1 MTVRRE
7 TFAVTGPAPAV
18 EVRNPTGSVLV
29 TAVEGTTE
37 ITVDVEAL
45 NGAAEKALAD
55 VVVQHLPGSA
65 DGAPARLLVTVPAS
79 RLLSSPRFAV
89 TAVLPAGCPLG
100 VSVASA
106 GATVRGPWGDVEVAG
121 ASGDVRVEA
130 CAGLAVRTASGDV
143 HVGSVGGDAVVRSA
157 SGDVRLDAVTGSV
170 TVTTASGDVRLG
182 PVGGDVE
189 VTSASADVVVGRVD
203 SGEVALRTVS
213 GDATVAVAPGLRL
226 WLDLQ
231 TVSGRLDSQ
240 LSHDDA
246 DTEAGDGA
254 AALTVRM
261 RSVSGDLRLRRA
273 G

>member
-18 EVRNPTGSVLV
+18 EVRNPAGSVLL
-29 TAVEGTTE
+29 TAVEGTAE

-45 NGAAEKALAD
+45 NGAAEKALAE

-65 DGAPARLLVTVPAS
+65 DGAPARLLVTVPTS

-106 GATVRGPWGDVEVAG
+106 AATVRGPWGDVDVAG

-143 HVGSVGGDAVVRSA
+143 HVGTVAGDAVVRSA
-157 SGDVRLDAVTGSV
+157 SGGVRLDAVSGAA

-189 VTSASADVVVGRVD
+189 VASASADVVVGRVA

-240 LSHDDA
+240 LAPDD
-246 DTEAGDGA
+246 DEAGDGA
-254 AALTVRM
+254 AVLTVRM

-273 G
+273 A

>member
-1 MTVRRE
+1 MSVRRE
-7 TFAVTGPAPAV
+7 TFPVTGPAPAV
-18 EVRNPTGSVLV
+18 EVRNPAGSVLL
-29 TAVEGTTE
+29 TAVEGATG

-45 NGAAEKALAD
+45 NGAAERVLD
-55 VVVQHLPGSA
+55 EVVVQHLPGSGDA
-65 DGAPARLLVTVPAS
+65 APARLLVTVPAS
-79 RLLSSPRFAV
+79 RLLANPRFAV

-100 VSVASA
+100 VTTASA
-106 GATVRGPWGDVEVAG
+106 GATVRGPWGDVEVTG
-121 ASGDVRVEA
+121 ASGDVRVDS

-143 HVGSVGGDAVVRSA
+143 HAGAVGADAVVRSA
-157 SGDVRLDAVTGSV
+157 SGDVRLDAVAGSV

-189 VTSASADVVVGRVD
+189 VSSASADVVVGRVA

-240 LSHDDA
+240 LSADDG
-246 DTEAGDGA
+246 EAGDGA
-254 AALTVRM
+254 ATLTVRM

>member
-18 EVRNPTGSVLV
+18 EVRNPAGSVLL
-29 TAVEGTTE
+29 TAVEGAVE

-45 NGAAEKALAD
+45 NGAAERALD
-55 VVVQHLPGSA
+55 EVVVQHLPGSA
-65 DGAPARLLVTVPAS
+65 DGAPARLLVSVPAS

-100 VSVASA
+100 LAVASA
-106 GATVRGPWGDVEVAG
+106 GATVRGPWGDVDVAG

-130 CAGLAVRTASGDV
+130 CAGLAVRTASADV
-143 HVGSVGGDAVVRSA
+143 HVGTVTGDAAVRSA
-157 SGDVRLDAVTGSV
+157 SGDVRLDAVSGSV

-189 VTSASADVVVGRVD
+189 VTSASADVVVGRVA

-240 LSHDDA
+240 LAPDD
-246 DTEAGDGA
+246 DGAGDGA
-254 AALTVRM
+254 AVLTVRM